1 MNWISASIGAA
12 LAVLATVGL
21 VALSDISYRAGRSQE
36 ATIRLSWRAVGER
49 IEECRVPSEEEL
61 AALPPHMRR
70 KEICEGKLAPFQ
82 LDVSIDG
89 RPVHSAKI
97 YASGARQDRPTYVF
111 QEFRVSPG
119 RHELKVRFAL
129 DIESA
134 ENAPTR
140 PPLHLETTIDSAPR
154 SIILVT
160 REEKSDRLVLRQSE
174 S

>member
-1 MNWISASIGAA
+1 VNWINAAIGAV

-21 VALSDISYRAGRSQE
+21 VALSDIPYGAERSEE

-89 RPVHSAKI
+89 RPVHSGKI
-97 YASGARQDRPTYVF
+97 HASGARQDRLTYVF
-111 QEFRVSPG
+111 KEFRVSPC

-129 DIESA
+129 DVESA
-134 ENAPTR
+134 GDASSR
-140 PPLHLETTIDSAPR
+140 PPLHLETAIDSAPR
-154 SIILVT
+154 SITLVT
-160 REEKSDRLVLRQSE
+160 REEKSDRLVLRRTE